1 MAEWDQYA
9 VPSSQMSD
17 AGSTSGGVMFDGLI
31 GGILGLIGGERANDA
46 REDAANSSMAFQ
58 ERMSSTAHQR
68 EVADLKAAGLNP
80 MLSLKHG
87 GASTPGGAVAQ
98 VENSMIPA
106 TTSGL
111 AAALNKATIAKL
123 EAETVKARSESE
135 ESITRGQLNLASI
148 PQMLQQDWERQA
160 NTLLHGASAS
170 ELWSRLHANRS
181 LGHLRDEETRL
192 SRLHGDREDLETR
205 YRIQDW
211 PKVVAERDAW
221 QSWYGYNVMPFTRGI
236 HDLGG
241 SAGAL
246 RNLFRGNP
254 WRR

>member
-1 MAEWDQYA
+1 
-9 VPSSQMSD
+9 
-17 AGSTSGGVMFDGLI
+17 MFDGLI

-98 VENSMIPA
+98 VENSMEAA
-106 TTSGL
+106 TNTGM
-111 AAALNKATIAKL
+111 AAALMKANVAKIQQETL
-123 EAETVKARSESE
+123 KARAETDESA
-135 ESITRGQLNLASI
+135 TRGQVNLATI
-148 PQMLQQDWERQA
+148 PHLLAQENERLA

-170 ELWSRLHANRS
+170 AHYAQLPAHRALAPLREQEERLA
-181 LGHLRDEETRL
+181 
-192 SRLHGDREDLETR
+192 RLHGDREDLETR

-211 PKVVAERDAW
+211 PKVVAEREAW
-221 QSWYGYNVMPFTRGI
+221 SSWYGQNVMPFTRGI
-236 HDLGG
+236 HDLGS
-241 SAGAL
+241 SAGSL
-246 RNLFRGNP
+246 RNMFRGA

>member
-1 MAEWDQYA
+1 ML
-9 VPSSQMSD
+9 
-17 AGSTSGGVMFDGLI
+17 DGLI

-87 GASTPGGAVAQ
+87 GASSPGGAMAQ
-98 VENSMIPA
+98 VENAMVPA
-106 TTSGL
+106 TSTAL
-111 AAALNKATIAKL
+111 AAALNKATIQKL
-123 EAETVKARSESE
+123 AAETDKAVMETE
-135 ESITRGQLNLASI
+135 ESKTRAGVNRAQVPFIMQNIAEK
-148 PQMLQQDWERQA
+148 DAQA
-160 NTLLHGASAS
+160 ALHRASAS
-170 ELWSRLHANRS
+170 ETAVREGNLRTGQGYIEFKDLEQARLHQSNRALS
-181 LGHLRDEETRL
+181 DARRDESALELFLRQQDWNRL
-192 SRLHGDREDLETR
+192 S
-205 YRIQDW
+205 
-211 PKVVAERDAW
+211 AESNAW
-221 QSWYGYNVMPFTRGI
+221 GSWYGRNVMPYTRGI